1 MKNKYVKPE
10 MEVLVVDFD
19 DVIMTS
25 SNPGL
30 PNDDYPG
37 DNEVDLGM

>member
-1 MKNKYVKPE
+1 MENKYVKPE
-10 MEVLVVDFD
+10 MEVLTNETY

-25 SNPGL
+25 TIPGL
-30 PNDDYPG
+30 PDDDHPG

>member
-25 SNPGL
+25 SITGL
-30 PNDDYPG
+30 PDDDHPG
-37 DNEVDLGM
+37 DNEVDLGI

>member
-1 MKNKYVKPE
+1 MGNKYVKPE
-10 MEVLVVDFD
+10 MEVLTNETY

-25 SNPGL
+25 NLVL
-30 PNDDYPG
+30 PDDNHPG

>member
-19 DVIMTS
+19 DIIVTS
-25 SNPGL
+25 NLVL
-30 PNDDYPG
+30 PDDNHPG